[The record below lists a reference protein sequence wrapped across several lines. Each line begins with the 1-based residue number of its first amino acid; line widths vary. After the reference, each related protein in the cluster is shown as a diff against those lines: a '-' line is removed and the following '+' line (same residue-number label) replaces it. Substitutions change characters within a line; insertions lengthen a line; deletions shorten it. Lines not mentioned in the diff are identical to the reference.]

1 MSMTRV
7 MWVIVRL
14 RPEVVLHVEHVGEE
28 RLGGLDLLHLVLH
41 HDGLPRYPLSRA
53 AHPQRPRD
61 PLQEDC
67 PHPRGHVVGVGE
79 PVVVVED
86 HDGGHHG
93 GGHHEVHG
101 VEVRAL
107 GGNSID
113 F

>member
-1 MSMTRV
+1 M
-7 MWVIVRL
+7 L
-14 RPEVVLHVEHVGEE
+14 N
-28 RLGGLDLLHLVLH
+28 LVLH
-41 HDGLPRYPLSRA
+41 HDALPRYLLSWA

-61 PLQEDC
+61 PLQKDR

-107 GGNSID
+107 
-113 F
+113 